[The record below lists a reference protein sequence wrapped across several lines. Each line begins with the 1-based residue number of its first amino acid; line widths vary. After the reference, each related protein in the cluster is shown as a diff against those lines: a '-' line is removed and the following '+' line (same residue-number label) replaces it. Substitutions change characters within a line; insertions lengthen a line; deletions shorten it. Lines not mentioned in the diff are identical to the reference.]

1 MNPYVLMVSS
11 LKSSTLHSLTK
22 SLGFKI
28 PIPAVACLSFLPFRG
43 HVISHLGAVVST
55 VALDLPTKSTSIC
68 FPSVNVSVSWRKVRM
83 FVCVLRVL
91 MKSLM
96 TRGDRKL
103 RQGRRPI
110 FFIGLNLDVRE
121 IVVFEY
127 SF

>member
-1 MNPYVLMVSS
+1 MNHYVLMVSS

-43 HVISHLGAVVST
+43 HVISPPGAVVST

-68 FPSVNVSVSWRKVRM
+68 FPSVNVSVSSRKVRM

-96 TRGDRKL
+96 TKGVPPSDD
-103 RQGRRPI
+103 G
-110 FFIGLNLDVRE
+110 E
-121 IVVFEY
+121 
-127 SF
+127 

>member
-68 FPSVNVSVSWRKVRM
+68 FPSVNVSVKVRM

-96 TRGDRKL
+96 TRGIESYGRGADR
-103 RQGRRPI
+103 
-110 FFIGLNLDVRE
+110 
-121 IVVFEY
+121 
-127 SF
+127 SFLLA

>member
-11 LKSSTLHSLTK
+11 LKSSTLHSLIK

-28 PIPAVACLSFLPFRG
+28 PIPVVACLSFLPFRG

-68 FPSVNVSVSWRKVRM
+68 FPSVNVSVKVRM

-96 TRGDRKL
+96 TKEDRKL